1 MLRRKA
7 KLHWSPGPL
16 PALVGI
22 AKAFVAEGA
31 FVKVTDL
38 QDVPGAALAKPLG
51 ASTSYS
57 HLDVRRKSNWIFVI
71 DSI

>member
-1 MLRRKA
+1 
-7 KLHWSPGPL
+7 
-16 PALVGI
+16 
-22 AKAFVAEGA
+22 
-31 FVKVTDL
+31 VKVTDL